1 MQYVFF
7 VCLLPTHDRSAGA
20 WGKTLAALVDL
31 LDDPPVLEK
40 ISFKVPSRLV
50 DPVAPDNPTLRDEV
64 GRAKL
69 FFDFVI
75 ELIANRALSQL
86 HHTWCFPHVFAR
98 VFVTSETERWIQQVS
113 QKHVHSGQIRPGGQR
128 QLCVF
133 PQCKAHN
140 PWVCGE
146 ARYPG
151 VGHHT
156 RDDTWRRLWKLGCK
170 EYKTSR
176 PMLVRLCITCRDEA
190 AMRERIWLAH
200 WFKWQT
206 IQNRQDFI
214 SHKVHLRHG
223 LPLCINRWYQH
234 IDSWHLWLHL
244 HVTWRK
250 GSIQWDETSGCHLWG
265 ASPWRSDETTNQKV
279 MATCWVFFSACV
291 CHGNVRSFSGCWSRC
306 WNLPCKQNRKPLG
319 GLPFCEGAM
328 LLQQEYPE
336 IHAFIGFSG
345 LWLHWPEF
353 EAHPTGRGCHWVM
366 CLVYFVCHTALLGT
380 GNTQC
385 YLRHVCNIQLHPLY

>member
-1 MQYVFF
+1 MFFFCLSSSNPWQECGSLGENIGSIGGPFGRPPSFGKDFLQGSLSTCWPCCPRQSNIARWSGTSKAFFWFCHWTDCQQGVVPTTPHMVFSPC
-7 VCLLPTHDRSAGA
+7 VCPGVCYIR
-20 WGKTLAALVDL
+20 
-31 LDDPPVLEK
+31 
-40 ISFKVPSRLV
+40 
-50 DPVAPDNPTLRDEV
+50 
-64 GRAKL
+64 
-69 FFDFVI
+69 
-75 ELIANRALSQL
+75 NR
-86 HHTWCFPHVFAR
+86 
-98 VFVTSETERWIQQVS
+98 ERWIQQVS

-291 CHGNVRSFSGCWSRC
+291 CHGNVRSFSGCWSRY